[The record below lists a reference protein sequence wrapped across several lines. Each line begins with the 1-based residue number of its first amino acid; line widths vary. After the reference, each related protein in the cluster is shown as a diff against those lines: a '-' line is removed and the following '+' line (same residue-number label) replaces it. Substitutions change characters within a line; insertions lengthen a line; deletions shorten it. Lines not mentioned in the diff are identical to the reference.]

1 MGNYITRNLHQLTSN
16 TDVINRNKQRRDKDF
31 RQRICITDY
40 SPNEYEELVFVQGSD
55 YKLIYGQN
63 DGDNKRSKWPPI
75 VKITNPNNGK
85 FVYRAFRTSS
95 EIHGFRDYAAVSYT
109 TIKQI
114 TTNKEE
120 LENLKY
126 VVLSKGNIIPFYLN
140 HPNHATRIGI
150 YSACIGV
157 LSLAISILSIIL
169 NT

>member
-1 MGNYITRNLHQLTSN
+1 MSLIET
-16 TDVINRNKQRRDKDF
+16 NRGEIKIFVNG
-31 RQRICITDY
+31 ICIIDY
-40 SPNEYEELVFVQGSD
+40 SPNEYEELVFLQGSD

-85 FVYRAFRTSS
+85 YIYRAFRTSS
-95 EIHGFRDYAAVSYT
+95 EIHGFRDYAAISYT
-109 TIKQI
+109 AIKQI

-120 LENLKY
+120 LENLMY
-126 VVLSKGNIIPFYLN
+126 VVLSKGHIIPFYLN

-157 LSLAISILSIIL
+157 LSLAISIFSIIL
-169 NT
+169 NH

>member
-114 TTNKEE
+114 QLIRKN
-120 LENLKY
+120 
-126 VVLSKGNIIPFYLN
+126 SKI
-140 HPNHATRIGI
+140 
-150 YSACIGV
+150 
-157 LSLAISILSIIL
+157 
-169 NT
+169 